1 MDVDVKKAAGSIIKS
16 LTYQAI
22 ITRTSV
28 KDAESFNQC
37 VAWRELHEESTR
49 NYEAYQR
56 SSNR

>member
-37 VAWRELHEESTR
+37 VAWR
-49 NYEAYQR
+49 
-56 SSNR
+56 